1 MASGLGGWGA
11 KKKTTKKKKNRR
23 KAVQY
28 TLITAYVLSITFI
41 TLCAAHTYAKL
52 IAQEV
57 E

>member
-1 MASGLGGWGA
+1 MVVGAGGA
-11 KKKTTKKKKNRR
+11 LERKKRERERNLERE
-23 KAVQY
+23 AEQFS
-28 TLITAYVLSITFI
+28 LITAYVLSIHFI